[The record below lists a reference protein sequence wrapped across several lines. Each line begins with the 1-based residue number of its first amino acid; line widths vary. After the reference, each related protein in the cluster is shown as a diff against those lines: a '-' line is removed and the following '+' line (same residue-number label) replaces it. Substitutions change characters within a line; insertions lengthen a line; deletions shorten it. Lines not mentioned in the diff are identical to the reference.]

1 VLNMTE
7 EINIKVNRNGKAN
20 VKTIFRKVAFLKSAS
35 AMGDLPNTDK
45 YEIAFAG
52 RSNVGKSS
60 LLNALAGVKRLAKVS
75 NTPGRTQLI
84 NYFSV
89 DDEFYLVDLPGY
101 GYAKAS
107 KDRIAVWNK
116 FVNRYLKERNNLRLV
131 LLLIDSRHGVK
142 DTDRTTMAML
152 DSAGVSYQIVLTKL
166 DKLRPSETPKIGVE
180 FADHPALQTEIIQT
194 SSEKGK
200 GIEELQKRIASFRK
214 T

>member
-1 VLNMTE
+1 MTE
-7 EINIKVNRNGKAN
+7 EINIKANRSGQAS
-20 VKTIFRKVAFLKSAS
+20 VKTIFRKVVFYKSAS
-35 AMGDLPNTDK
+35 AMGDLPNSDLP
-45 YEIAFAG
+45 EIAFAG

-89 DDEFYLVDLPGY
+89 DDEFYMVDLPGY

-107 KDRIAVWNK
+107 KDKIAVWNK
-116 FVNRYLKERNNLRLV
+116 FVNKYLKERHNLRLV

-152 DSAGVSYQIVLTKL
+152 DAAGVSYQIVLTKL

-200 GIEELQKRIASFRK
+200 GIEELQKRVASFRNQS
-214 T
+214 